1 MKERKKDDVTG
12 TVTKT
17 HILLNAQNHQ
27 KIHCFI
33 ALSKPY
39 KNVLVFI
46 QHSVLVVLHC
56 SCNLCDFKVLVST
69 IIIVLIWLIPM
80 SKHNFKQK
88 QPQTV
93 HLINNK
99 QDLWFIII
107 LTINSEPYFDSAE
120 NMLYSHALVSD
131 KPRNCSEPCD
141 SRYPLTVR
149 KTENL
154 L

>member
-1 MKERKKDDVTG
+1 
-12 TVTKT
+12 
-17 HILLNAQNHQ
+17 
-27 KIHCFI
+27 
-33 ALSKPY
+33 
-39 KNVLVFI
+39 
-46 QHSVLVVLHC
+46 
-56 SCNLCDFKVLVST
+56 
-69 IIIVLIWLIPM
+69 M

-93 HLINNK
+93 HLINDK

-107 LTINSEPYFDSAE
+107 LTINSEPYFDSTE

-131 KPRNCSEPCD
+131 KPRNRSEPCD
-141 SRYPLTVR
+141 SKYPLTER